1 MTQPID
7 TRPPFLTS
15 ALEATIR
22 IGIVVLLALWCFD
35 IIRPFVTTIL
45 WGMIIAIALQ
55 PTFER
60 FAGWL
65 PLRRGFAA
73 VAFTILMLVL
83 LIGPVWMLTGTLVES
98 TTLLSKEL
106 AAGQVTV
113 PPPGD
118 RIASLP
124 LIGERLFAFWSL
136 ASENI
141 EEALGQIAPQIRST
155 GRWLVS
161 AAAGAGFG
169 ILKFIAAIILAGV
182 LMTNAK
188 GGARA
193 AHAIFTRLG
202 GEKGASYALLAE
214 NTVRSVARG
223 ILGVA
228 FIQAMLAGIGMM
240 VAGVPGAGLWALV
253 CLILAIVQLGV
264 GLVLIPAI
272 IYVFS
277 TASSTTAVIFLI
289 YSVGVIVLDNI
300 LKPIL
305 LGRGVDVPM
314 VVIFLGAIGGFLSM
328 GIIGLFVGS
337 IVLVLG
343 YSLFMVWLRNDLAPT
358 AESSEEAAPTAA

>member
-1 MTQPID
+1 MTPPTD
-7 TRPPFLTS
+7 PRPHFMTN

-22 IGIVVLLALWCFD
+22 IGIVLLLALWCFD

-65 PLRRGFAA
+65 PLRRGLAA
-73 VAFTILMLVL
+73 TVFTILMLIL

-113 PPPGD
+113 PPPSD
-118 RIASLP
+118 RIAGLP
-124 LIGERLFAFWSL
+124 LIGERVFEFWSL
-136 ASENI
+136 ASQNI
-141 EEALGQIAPQIRST
+141 EAALGQIAPQIRST
-155 GRWLVS
+155 GRWLLS

-182 LMTNAK
+182 LMANAES
-188 GGARA
+188 GARA
-193 AHAIFTRLG
+193 AHAVFTRLG

-289 YSVGVIVLDNI
+289 YSIGVIVLDNV

-314 VVIFLGAIGGFLSM
+314 IVIFLGAIGGFISM

-343 YSLFMVWLRNDLAPT
+343 YSLFMVWLRNDLNSPGQT
-358 AESSEEAAPTAA
+358 DQQPVSPAA